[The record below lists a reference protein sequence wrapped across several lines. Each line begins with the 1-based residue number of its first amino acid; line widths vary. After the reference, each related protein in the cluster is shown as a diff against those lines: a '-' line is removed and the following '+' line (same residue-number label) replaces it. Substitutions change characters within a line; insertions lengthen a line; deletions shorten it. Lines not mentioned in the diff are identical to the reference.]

1 MQSSSK
7 WVSPTFHQFI
17 YHWFHGKK
25 LSKNMEVRS
34 PGSGFVLYV
43 KSTSEKAKH
52 IRNHYNIQGVFRRY
66 TSLGLCSWEKHHE
79 VITNRQHTAFIV
91 CLVNVAE
98 ATLIVQTDLQQRNFR
113 DIGTISKQ
121 VLHRNLHGM
130 QITSIL
136 GHIMSSSGSTIFFHI
151 IS

>member
-7 WVSPTFHQFI
+7 WLSPTIHQFI
-17 YHWFHGKK
+17 YHWFCGKK
-25 LSKNMEVRS
+25 LSKNREVRS
-34 PGSGFVLYV
+34 PGSGFIPYV

-52 IRNHYNIQGVFRRY
+52 IRNHYNIQGVFRIY
-66 TSLGLCSWEKHHE
+66 TSLGICSWEKHLE
-79 VITNRQHTAFIV
+79 VITNRQHTAFIA
-91 CLVNVAE
+91 CPVNVAE
-98 ATLIVQTDLQQRNFR
+98 ANCR

-121 VLHRNLHGM
+121 VLHKNLHGM

-136 GHIMSSSGSTIFFHI
+136 GHIISSSGSTIFFLF

>member
-1 MQSSSK
+1 
-7 WVSPTFHQFI
+7 
-17 YHWFHGKK
+17 

-34 PGSGFVLYV
+34 PVSGFIPYV

-52 IRNHYNIQGVFRRY
+52 NRNHYNIQGVFRRY

-79 VITNRQHTAFIV
+79 IITNRQHTAFTA
-91 CLVNVAE
+91 CPVNVAE
-98 ATLIVQTDLQQRNFR
+98 ATLMVQTDRQQCNIR

-121 VLHRNLHGM
+121 VLHRNLHAM
-130 QITSIL
+130 QNTSSLSRI
-136 GHIMSSSGSTIFFHI
+136 ISSSGSTIFFHI